1 MTSFEVQLFINN
13 EYVEAK
19 SGERLSVYNPVNGNL
34 VTSNVHVA
42 GQQDVD
48 GAVDAAQAAYSSGPW
63 RKFTAVQRAECMLK
77 LADLVKARAKELS
90 ELETI
95 AMGQPISI
103 ALSVTD
109 MLISLFRYYAGWTD
123 KIRGEQQPA
132 EDGNY
137 KIVSHHPFGVVAGIS
152 AWNGSAVQFGLKIAP
167 AVAAGNTVVYKMSE
181 KSPLGML
188 QLGHLIRQAGFP
200 PGVINILNGRGET
213 GSLLAS
219 HMKIRKISFTGSA
232 FTGRKI
238 QEMACKSNLKKVTLE
253 LGGKSPVLVFNDA
266 HMEKAIDFCVTM
278 FLFNSGQVCAAG
290 SRVYVQRD
298 VITPFIESLKTR
310 YAQVASTLGANT
322 KDVSTFMGPVADE
335 AQFNRVMDFIESGKK
350 EAELATGGHRVGDE
364 GYFIAPTIFTRPKP
378 DARILREEI
387 FGPVLTVLTFD
398 TEEEALQLAND
409 SEYGLAAYIWTESLS
424 RALRLSHELEAG
436 IVGVNGAMGA
446 IPFMAFGGFK
456 QSGNGL
462 ESGYQGIME
471 YLQVKTTSIAI

>member
-1 MTSFEVQLFINN
+1 MTSFETQLD
-13 EYVEAK
+13 
-19 SGERLSVYNPVNGNL
+19 RLSVHNPVNGAL
-34 VTSNVHVA
+34 VTSDVHVA
-42 GQQDVD
+42 GRQDVD
-48 GAVDAAQAAYSSGPW
+48 VAVDAAQAAFSSGPW
-63 RKFTAVQRAECMLK
+63 RKFTAAQRAECMLK
-77 LADLVKARAKELS
+77 LADLVEAGAKELA

-103 ALSVTD
+103 ALTVTD
-109 MLISLFRYYAGWTD
+109 MLITLFRYYAGWTD
-123 KIRGEQQPA
+123 KIRGEQHPP

-152 AWNGSAVQFGLKIAP
+152 AWNGSAVQFGLKVAP

-188 QLGHLIRQAGFP
+188 QLGHLIKKAGFP
-200 PGVINILNGRGET
+200 PGVINILNGGGET
-213 GSLLAS
+213 GALLAS
-219 HMKIRKISFTGSA
+219 HMRIRKISFTGSA
-232 FTGRKI
+232 STGRKI

-266 HMEKAIDFCVTM
+266 NVEKAIDFCVTM

-298 VITPFIESLKTR
+298 MMTSFVESLKIR
-310 YAQVASTLGANT
+310 YAQMASTLGAST
-322 KDVSTFMGPVADE
+322 KDMSTFLGPVADE

-350 EAELATGGHRVGDE
+350 EAQLETGGHRVGNE
-364 GYFIAPTIFTRPKP
+364 GFFIAPTIFINPKP

-387 FGPVLTVLTFD
+387 FGPVLTVLAFD
-398 TEEEALQLAND
+398 TEEEALRMAND
-409 SEYGLAAYIWTESLS
+409 TEYGLAAYVWTESLS
-424 RALRLSHELEAG
+424 RALRLSNELEAG
-436 IVGVNGAMGA
+436 TIGINGSMAF
-446 IPFMAFGGFK
+446 IPFTAFGGFK

-462 ESGYQGIME
+462 ESGYEGIME

>member
-1 MTSFEVQLFINN
+1 
-13 EYVEAK
+13 
-19 SGERLSVYNPVNGNL
+19 
-34 VTSNVHVA
+34 
-42 GQQDVD
+42 
-48 GAVDAAQAAYSSGPW
+48 
-63 RKFTAVQRAECMLK
+63 
-77 LADLVKARAKELS
+77 
-90 ELETI
+90 
-95 AMGQPISI
+95 
-103 ALSVTD
+103 
-109 MLISLFRYYAGWTD
+109 
-123 KIRGEQQPA
+123 
-132 EDGNY
+132 
-137 KIVSHHPFGVVAGIS
+137 
-152 AWNGSAVQFGLKIAP
+152 
-167 AVAAGNTVVYKMSE
+167 
-181 KSPLGML
+181 
-188 QLGHLIRQAGFP
+188 
-200 PGVINILNGRGET
+200 
-213 GSLLAS
+213 
-219 HMKIRKISFTGSA
+219 
-232 FTGRKI
+232 
-238 QEMACKSNLKKVTLE
+238 
-253 LGGKSPVLVFNDA
+253 
-266 HMEKAIDFCVTM
+266 M

-298 VITPFIESLKTR
+298 MITPFIESLKTR
-310 YAQVASTLGANT
+310 YAQVASNLGANT

-364 GYFIAPTIFTRPKP
+364 GYFIAPTIFTHPKP